1 MSFEA
6 SKQMNTDRI
15 ENSCGIEESEAIEN
29 SGGIEKSEA
38 IENSG
43 GIEKSEAIENSETI
57 KSPETIENSKGKGN
71 SNGKKSSRNSF
82 FSNHECI
89 EMRSDSCPDA
99 RMKIY
104 GYGKPVRLFVAGLH
118 GDEWKDTTELLKG
131 IKPPKTG
138 SLALIP
144 LVDCGKYIS
153 TLNPDYYPETGK
165 KIIRA
170 IEELKPEIYIEL
182 HSYSGENIE
191 KLAGKN
197 RLELI
202 GVPAYSILKEGVL
215 LGSVSPWVRRKYF
228 PKEAL
233 CLSFELRKGSM
244 ESRKFAAH
252 MLEVLKEIQSRD
264 EFIEYMKK
272 EYPAQAKKAMEDYLR
287 FYGEI

>member
-1 MSFEA
+1 
-6 SKQMNTDRI
+6 MNTDRI
-15 ENSCGIEESEAIEN
+15 ENS
-29 SGGIEKSEA
+29 GG
-38 IENSG
+38 
-43 GIEKSEAIENSETI
+43 IENSEAIKNSEATENCKSIKNSEATENCKSI
-57 KSPETIENSKGKGN
+57 KSSETIGNSKGKGN
-71 SNGKKSSRNSF
+71 PNGKENSEDSF
-82 FSNHECI
+82 FGKHECT
-89 EMRSDSCPDA
+89 EMRSDSYPDA
-99 RMKIY
+99 RMRIY
-104 GYGKPVRLFVAGLH
+104 GHGKPVRLFVAGLH
-118 GDEWKDTTELLKG
+118 GDEWKDTTGLLKR
-131 IKPPKTG
+131 IKPPETG

-153 TLNPDYYPETGK
+153 TLNPHYYPETGK

-182 HSYSGENIE
+182 HSYSGENID

-233 CLSFELRKGSM
+233 CLSFELRKGSV

-272 EYPAQAKKAMEDYLR
+272 EYPAQAKKAMEDYLQ
-287 FYGEI
+287 FYGET

>member
-1 MSFEA
+1 MSFEV
-6 SKQMNTDRI
+6 SKLMNTDRI
-15 ENSCGIEESEAIEN
+15 EKSEAIEK
-29 SGGIEKSEA
+29 SETIEKSEA
-38 IENSG
+38 IENSKRKETSKG
-43 GIEKSEAIENSETI
+43 KENSED
-57 KSPETIENSKGKGN
+57 
-71 SNGKKSSRNSF
+71 SF
-82 FSNHECI
+82 FGKHEII
-89 EMRSDSCPDA
+89 ETRPDSCPDFGM
-99 RMKIY
+99 RIY
-104 GYGKPVRLFVAGLH
+104 GRGKPVRLFVAGLH
-118 GDEWKDTTELLKG
+118 GDEWKDTTGLLKR
-131 IKPPKTG
+131 IDPPKTG

-153 TLNPDYYPETGK
+153 TLNPDYYPEIGK
-165 KIIRA
+165 KIVKA

-228 PKEAL
+228 PKESL

-287 FYGEI
+287 FYGEM

>member
-1 MSFEA
+1 
-6 SKQMNTDRI
+6 MNTD
-15 ENSCGIEESEAIEN
+15 GV
-29 SGGIEKSEA
+29 
-38 IENSG
+38 
-43 GIEKSEAIENSETI
+43 ENSEGSI
-57 KSPETIENSKGKGN
+57 SGK
-71 SNGKKSSRNSF
+71 
-82 FSNHECI
+82 HECT
-89 EMRSDSCPDA
+89 ETHSDLNPDA
-99 RMKIY
+99 GMRIY
-104 GYGKPVRLFVAGLH
+104 GSERPVRLFVAGLH
-118 GDEWKDTTELLKG
+118 GDEWKDTAGLLKG

-138 SLALIP
+138 TLALIP

-153 TLNPDYYPETGK
+153 TLNPDYYPGIGK

-182 HSYSGENIE
+182 HSYSSENFE

-228 PKEAL
+228 PKESL
-233 CLSFELRKGSM
+233 CLSFELRKGSA
-244 ESRKFAAH
+244 ESRKFTACV
-252 MLEVLKEIQSRD
+252 LEVLKEIQSRD

-272 EYPAQAKKAMEDYLR
+272 EYPAQAKKAMEDYRR

>member
-29 SGGIEKSEA
+29 SGGIEKSET
-38 IENSG
+38 
-43 GIEKSEAIENSETI
+43 IENSEA
-57 KSPETIENSKGKGN
+57 IENSKGKGN
-71 SNGKKSSRNSF
+71 SNGKESSRDSF

-89 EMRSDSCPDA
+89 EMRSDSYPDA
-99 RMKIY
+99 RIKIY
-104 GYGKPVRLFVAGLH
+104 GHERPVRLFVAGLH
-118 GDEWKDTTELLKG
+118 GDEWKDTTGLLKG

-165 KIIRA
+165 KIIKA

-182 HSYSGENIE
+182 HSYSGENLE
-191 KLAGKN
+191 KLAGKH

-287 FYGEI
+287 FYGEM